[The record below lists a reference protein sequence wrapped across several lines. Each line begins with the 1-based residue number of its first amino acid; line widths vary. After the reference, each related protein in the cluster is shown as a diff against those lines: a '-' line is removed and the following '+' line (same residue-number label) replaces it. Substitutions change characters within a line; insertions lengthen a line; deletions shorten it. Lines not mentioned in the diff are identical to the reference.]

1 MEKSQQRFPFLT
13 ADEMVTAAQD
23 SLREKFI
30 KVCRSQCID
39 RQERAPASYLTFAL
53 PLSVQSVP
61 TSRLSMSTPKAIWSH
76 SWKACVLR
84 SVHRWPSTANVAVL
98 SHRSTHQPYASRPFF
113 PGRQCTP
120 APSFFIG
127 KIKQLRGLS
136 TGCLN
141 RLRIKFQKA
150 RSET

>member
-1 MEKSQQRFPFLT
+1 M
-13 ADEMVTAAQD
+13 
-23 SLREKFI
+23 
-30 KVCRSQCID
+30 CRSQCID

-61 TSRLSMSTPKAIWSH
+61 TSRLSMSTPNSIWSH
-76 SWKACVLR
+76 SCKACVLR

-98 SHRSTHQPYASRPFF
+98 SHRSNHQPSAITVSHFF
-113 PGRQCTP
+113 QVALRLVV
-120 APSFFIG
+120 FFFFYWVK
-127 KIKQLRGLS
+127 KIKQLGGLS

-141 RLRIKFQKA
+141 RLRIKFHKA